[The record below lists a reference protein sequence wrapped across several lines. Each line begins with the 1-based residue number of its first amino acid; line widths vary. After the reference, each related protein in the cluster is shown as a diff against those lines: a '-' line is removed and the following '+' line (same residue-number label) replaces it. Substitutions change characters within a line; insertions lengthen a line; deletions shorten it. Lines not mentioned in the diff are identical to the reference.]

1 LVLIIPSA
9 VYIVLIYFL
18 FPETKQRTLEE
29 IGEIFGDKVAAHYYG
44 ASEEE
49 RAEIKRN
56 ALKMTATGTVPHDLD
71 DSGKTSVMNE
81 EKI

>member
-1 LVLIIPSA
+1 MLIIPSA
-9 VYIVLIYFL
+9 VYITCIYFL

-29 IGEIFGDKVAAHYYG
+29 IGEIFGDKIAAHYYG

-56 ALKMTATGTVPHDLD
+56 ALKMTATGSIPHDSD
-71 DSGKTSVMNE
+71 ESGKASIINQ

>member
-9 VYIVLIYFL
+9 AYIVLIYFL

-49 RAEIKRN
+49 RAEIKKN

>member
-1 LVLIIPSA
+1 
-9 VYIVLIYFL
+9 LIYLL
-18 FPETKQRTLEE
+18 FPETKQRSLEE

-56 ALKMTATGTVPHDLD
+56 ALKMTATDTIPLD
-71 DSGKTSVMNE
+71 SDESGKVSVHDE